1 MATTPCSRSHR
12 PRNEPR
18 AIGYRHGLPRI
29 VSLLPSTTEI
39 VCALGLR
46 ESLVGR
52 SHECDFPSGVGALP
66 VLTSAKLDASRDSAA
81 IDRDVRSLVEQGLS
95 IYRVDAER
103 LRQLAPDVILTQDHC
118 AVCAA
123 SLADVERALA
133 DWLGTKPAIVSVAP
147 STLGD
152 VWADLQQI
160 ARATGVPERGKT
172 LAAELAE
179 ALTEWAE
186 QAQAQPARPS
196 VACIE
201 WIDPLMSAGNW
212 MPELVHLAGGR
223 PLLGEVGQH
232 SPLLAWETLVSADP
246 DVLLVVPCGFGLSR
260 TRDELA
266 PLVAQP
272 GFREL
277 RAVREGRAYLA
288 DGNAY
293 FNRPGPRLV
302 ESLAILC
309 TLLHPGAFGAR
320 AAATGWAPL

>member
-1 MATTPCSRSHR
+1 MSPSDEPERSSR
-12 PRNEPR
+12 R
-18 AIGYRHGLPRI
+18 AIGYGPGLPRI

-39 VCALGLR
+39 ACALGLR

-52 SHECDFPSGVGALP
+52 SHECDFPAGIDALP
-66 VLTSAKLDASRDSAA
+66 ALTSAKLAANRDSAA
-81 IDRDVRSLVEQGLS
+81 IDRDVRDLVEQGLS
-95 IYRVDAER
+95 IYQVDAER
-103 LRQLAPDVILTQDHC
+103 LQQLAPDVILTQDHC

-123 SLADVERALA
+123 SLADVEQALTR
-133 DWLGTKPAIVSVAP
+133 WLGTKPEVVSVSP

-152 VWADLQQI
+152 VWADLQRI
-160 ARATGVPERGKT
+160 ARATGVPERGVA

-212 MPELVHLAGGR
+212 MPELVRLAGGR
-223 PLLGEVGQH
+223 PLLGEIGEH
-232 SPLLAWETLVSADP
+232 SPWLAWETLVAADP
-246 DVLLVVPCGFGLSR
+246 DVLLVVPCGFDLAR
-260 TRDELA
+260 TRDELG
-266 PLVAQP
+266 PLTAQP

-277 RAVREGRAYLA
+277 RAVRDRRTYLA

-302 ESLAILC
+302 ESLGILC

-320 AAATGWAPL
+320 AATKGWAPL